1 MRQWYSSRGARN
13 GLLLAL
19 VAIALW
25 FTWAFAYVQFVP
37 PQFNQANQATLKS
50 LEDACC
56 QRRVEI

>member
-25 FTWAFAYVQFVP
+25 FTWAFAYFQFVP
-37 PQFNQANQATLKS
+37 SQFNQANQTTLKS
-50 LEDACC
+50 LEDGCC